1 MATLIA
7 RRDVNAELQKFI
19 LDRPPWANVLSFR
32 MASVILDRDLS
43 RFAYRC
49 FPDGCPRDRTCCV
62 GLTIEVTRREIRVI
76 DSMMDELARL
86 VPRLRQGRAF
96 ANVFVDDGDGPQIE
110 PRDEAGTCPFL
121 FGRARHALCAIHAVA
136 VPTGRDVAAVKPQA
150 CRHFPLVLQKHGRGV
165 RIALHPSAERLGCVA
180 PLAELP
186 GQPAIRD
193 AFAAEIA
200 ELRRLVTG

>member
-1 MATLIA
+1 MAKDYLH
-7 RRDVNAELQKFI
+7 
-19 LDRPPWANVLSFR
+19 RPLWANVLSSSR

-150 CRHFPLVLQKHGRGV
+150 CRHFPLVLRKHGRGV

>member
-1 MATLIA
+1 MAK
-7 RRDVNAELQKFI
+7 DYF
-19 LDRPPWANVLSFR
+19 DRPLWADVLFFR
-32 MASVILDRDLS
+32 MASVTLDRDLS

-76 DSMMDELARL
+76 DSLMDELARL

-136 VPTGRDVAAVKPQA
+136 IRTARAVATVKPQA
-150 CRHFPLVLQKHGRGV
+150 CRHFPLVLRKYGRGV
-165 RIALHPSAERLGCVA
+165 RVGIHPSAERLGCVA

-200 ELRRLVTG
+200 ELRRLVEG

>member
-1 MATLIA
+1 M
-7 RRDVNAELQKFI
+7 
-19 LDRPPWANVLSFR
+19 LSFR
-32 MASVILDRDLS
+32 MASLILDPNLS

-49 FPDGCPRDRTCCV
+49 FPDGCPRGRTCCV

-76 DSMMDELARL
+76 DSLMDELARL

-121 FGRARHALCAIHAVA
+121 FGREGRALCAIHATA
-136 VPTGRDVAAVKPQA
+136 LRTGRDVAAVKPQA
-150 CRHFPLVLQKHGRGV
+150 CRHFPLVLERRGRGV
-165 RIALHPSAERLGCVA
+165 RVALHPNARRLGCVA

-186 GQPAIRD
+186 GQPTIRE
-193 AFAAEIA
+193 AFAAEIT
-200 ELRRLVTG
+200 ELRRFVGG